1 MLLKDAHATLADTPL
16 SFYVQI
22 FQYLL
27 QKKNGIL
34 ITTMLEY
41 RSMTLMG
48 ASINSESQFFHFADS
63 TQNNAESLS
72 TDPMLRL
79 FCRGSC

>member
-1 MLLKDAHATLADTPL
+1 MLLKDAHATLA
-16 SFYVQI
+16 FYVQI

-41 RSMTLMG
+41 RSMTL
-48 ASINSESQFFHFADS
+48 I
-63 TQNNAESLS
+63 
-72 TDPMLRL
+72 PL
-79 FCRGSC
+79 FIT

>member
-1 MLLKDAHATLADTPL
+1 MELCMLKDAHATLADTPL

-41 RSMTLMG
+41 RSMTL
-48 ASINSESQFFHFADS
+48 I
-63 TQNNAESLS
+63 
-72 TDPMLRL
+72 PL
-79 FCRGSC
+79 FIT

>member
-1 MLLKDAHATLADTPL
+1 MQP
-16 SFYVQI
+16 
-22 FQYLL
+22 
-27 QKKNGIL
+27 GIP
-34 ITTMLEY
+34 IK
-41 RSMTLMG
+41 G

>member
-1 MLLKDAHATLADTPL
+1 MEVPFNMLMDM
-16 SFYVQI
+16 
-22 FQYLL
+22 
-27 QKKNGIL
+27 IL
-34 ITTMLEY
+34 VLV
-41 RSMTLMG
+41 LMG

>member
-1 MLLKDAHATLADTPL
+1 MDSGFKVWLPTLNVIEPVFFRLLK
-16 SFYVQI
+16 
-22 FQYLL
+22 
-27 QKKNGIL
+27 
-34 ITTMLEY
+34 
-41 RSMTLMG
+41 G

>member
-1 MLLKDAHATLADTPL
+1 MVFLRKLLLKVIYFLTKHK
-16 SFYVQI
+16 I
-22 FQYLL
+22 
-27 QKKNGIL
+27 K
-34 ITTMLEY
+34 
-41 RSMTLMG
+41 G